1 MASTYASSSPYANT
15 RVNRFYL
22 DLAKLPAI
30 SLDGTE
36 IEVTIEPKYN
46 HRPDLLAYEAYGS
59 SKLWWIFR
67 AVNPDV
73 LSDPVFDFKAG
84 KKIKLLSKD
93 RAKTYL

>member
-1 MASTYASSSPYANT
+1 MAMYEQTSPYATT

-22 DLAKLPAI
+22 DLATLPTVN
-30 SLDGTE
+30 LDGTE
-36 IEVTIEPKYN
+36 IEAIIESRYH
-46 HRPDLLAYEAYGS
+46 HRPDLLAYDAYGS

-84 KKIKLLSKD
+84 TKIKLLSKD
-93 RAKTYL
+93 NAKTYL